1 MQILNS
7 LSLSLCII
15 LTFEKRVFK
24 ESITKPKLIP
34 RFYCYLSLY
43 NFNILLRK
51 RIFKEFL
58 NLSLELEKILIA
70 IIIISESLEGVVHQ
84 FVTWTKNSQ
93 KLRPAWR
100 FRARIQVDPKPLEIT
115 RWNNGADEISSE
127 EPAGEVC
134 YRSPG
139 REFRGGG
146 GGGIT
151 FFRVL
156 PAVISLSA
164 ALFRIVPF

>member
-1 MQILNS
+1 MLLFEIDGFSPRYRKDVPGTRENFGKVIRMYRRSIIFSFLFHLFFTRSFNNHDNRLLLFHLLCKFSIS

-84 FVTWTKNSQ
+84 FVT
-93 KLRPAWR
+93 
-100 FRARIQVDPKPLEIT
+100 
-115 RWNNGADEISSE
+115 
-127 EPAGEVC
+127 
-134 YRSPG
+134 
-139 REFRGGG
+139 
-146 GGGIT
+146 
-151 FFRVL
+151 
-156 PAVISLSA
+156 
-164 ALFRIVPF
+164 

>member
-7 LSLSLCII
+7 LSLSLYNFNIRETRFQRIYNETQTYPPI
-15 LTFEKRVFK
+15 L
-24 ESITKPKLIP
+24 LL
-34 RFYCYLSLY
+34 LSLY
-43 NFNILLRK
+43 NFNILLGK